1 VGDRAPPSAPGLIRR
16 STSAKPCLGR
26 PVAAANQPPKLRSD
40 RGGPRHRADAKGSVD
55 RRRSPERHGPA
66 DCAFCACACAQNCA
80 AIALVGGQTNGSLI
94 EPATLTRQRFGDRV
108 RAAEQ
113 ATPLASKRQ
122 ASDGSALWWGDA
134 DTPAPPQIVAPGMGA
149 AILTAVSPMRP
160 GHSVAVEYR
169 VNGGPIHEAIGVLE
183 PRIHDAKARKFRAIV
198 PGQSN
203 GLVEFLPVLR
213 FAGQPI
219 STRLSETAECPR
231 YQVGSGTPVET
242 SNLGPGTSPS
252 LAEYRWPW
260 DARFLGAC
268 TIQLRKEVVGAVSD
282 GLRINWRFEEARFVG
297 PVLEG
302 AFLPGAADWMRIR
315 PDGVGIVQVLG
326 CIETRTGARV
336 YTSYGGI
343 VDLGRDGYA
352 RALRGE
358 SDPLP
363 SFVGAPTF
371 ATADKEL
378 EWLNRAQ
385 CLVVG
390 RVDMRAL
397 RVEYDAYAIEVGATK
412 QPITRQRDVGARS
425 S

>member
-1 VGDRAPPSAPGLIRR
+1 
-16 STSAKPCLGR
+16 
-26 PVAAANQPPKLRSD
+26 
-40 RGGPRHRADAKGSVD
+40 
-55 RRRSPERHGPA
+55 
-66 DCAFCACACAQNCA
+66 
-80 AIALVGGQTNGSLI
+80 LI
-94 EPATLTRQRFGDRV
+94 EPATLSRLQFGDRI

-113 ATPLASKRQ
+113 ALPLASKRQ
-122 ASDGSALWWGDA
+122 ASDGSALWWDSTDA
-134 DTPAPPQIVAPGMGA
+134 PGPPKIVAPGVGTVV
-149 AILTAVSPMRP
+149 LVAVSPMRP

-169 VNGGPIHEAIGVLE
+169 VDGGPIREAIGVLE
-183 PRIHDAKARKFRAIV
+183 PRIHDAKARKFRAV
-198 PGQSN
+198 LPGQSG

-219 STRLSETAECPR
+219 STRLSEAAECPR
-231 YQVGSGTPVET
+231 YQVGCGTPVET
-242 SNLGPGTSPS
+242 SNVGPGTAPS
-252 LAEYRWPW
+252 LAEGRWPW

-268 TIQLRKEVVGAVSD
+268 TIQLRKEVVGALSD

-336 YTSYGGI
+336 HTSYGGI

-358 SDPLP
+358 SDPSP

-371 ATADKEL
+371 ATADREL

-390 RVDMRAL
+390 RVDMKAL

-412 QPITRQRDVGARS
+412 QPNRRQRDLGARS

>member
-1 VGDRAPPSAPGLIRR
+1 V
-16 STSAKPCLGR
+16 
-26 PVAAANQPPKLRSD
+26 
-40 RGGPRHRADAKGSVD
+40 
-55 RRRSPERHGPA
+55 
-66 DCAFCACACAQNCA
+66 
-80 AIALVGGQTNGSLI
+80 
-94 EPATLTRQRFGDRV
+94 
-108 RAAEQ
+108 
-113 ATPLASKRQ
+113 
-122 ASDGSALWWGDA
+122 
-134 DTPAPPQIVAPGMGA
+134 
-149 AILTAVSPMRP
+149 
-160 GHSVAVEYR
+160 
-169 VNGGPIHEAIGVLE
+169 
-183 PRIHDAKARKFRAIV
+183 
-198 PGQSN
+198 
-203 GLVEFLPVLR
+203 
-213 FAGQPI
+213 
-219 STRLSETAECPR
+219 AEC
-231 YQVGSGTPVET
+231 
-242 SNLGPGTSPS
+242 
-252 LAEYRWPW
+252 RWPW
-260 DARFLGAC
+260 EARFLGAC
-268 TIQLRKEVVGAVSD
+268 TIQLRKEVVGALSD

-336 YTSYGGI
+336 HTSYGGI

-390 RVDMRAL
+390 RVDMKVL

-412 QPITRQRDVGARS
+412 QPIAPDVGRDQFGARTR
-425 S
+425 

>member
-1 VGDRAPPSAPGLIRR
+1 MADR
-16 STSAKPCLGR
+16 
-26 PVAAANQPPKLRSD
+26 LRVL
-40 RGGPRHRADAKGSVD
+40 RLHLC
-55 RRRSPERHGPA
+55 A
-66 DCAFCACACAQNCA
+66 DCA
-80 AIALVGGQTNGSLI
+80 AITPVGGEANGSLI
-94 EPATLTRQRFGDRV
+94 ESVTLSRLQFGDRIPAV
-108 RAAEQ
+108 AQ
-113 ATPLASKRQ
+113 TLPLASKRQ
-122 ASDGSALWWGDA
+122 ASDGSALWWGSADA
-134 DTPAPPQIVAPGMGA
+134 PGPPQIVAPGMGA
-149 AILTAVSPMRP
+149 VIMAAVSPMRP

-169 VNGGPIHEAIGVLE
+169 VNGGPIREAIGVLE
-183 PRIHDAKARKFRAIV
+183 PRDHDAKARKFRAV
-198 PGQSN
+198 LPGRSS

-219 STRLSETAECPR
+219 STRLSEIAECPR
-231 YQVGSGTPVET
+231 YQVGYGTTVET
-242 SNLGPGTSPS
+242 SNLGPGTASS
-252 LAEYRWPW
+252 VAECRWPW
-260 DARFLGAC
+260 EARFLGAC
-268 TIQLRKEVVGAVSD
+268 TIQLRKEVVGALSD

-336 YTSYGGI
+336 HTSYGGI

-390 RVDMRAL
+390 RVDMKVL

-412 QPITRQRDVGARS
+412 QPIAPDVGRDQFGARTR
-425 S
+425 

>member
-1 VGDRAPPSAPGLIRR
+1 MIQKKPHRKSDFREADLSSIATNRV
-16 STSAKPCLGR
+16 AKH
-26 PVAAANQPPKLRSD
+26 VAQRFRVLRLRSVRRLCSNCLCE
-40 RGGPRHRADAKGSVD
+40 RGVRV
-55 RRRSPERHGPA
+55 
-66 DCAFCACACAQNCA
+66 
-80 AIALVGGQTNGSLI
+80 TLI
-94 EPATLTRQRFGDRV
+94 EPATLSRLQFGDSRL
-108 RAAEQ
+108 AAEP
-113 ATPLASKRQ
+113 AMRLASKRQ
-122 ASDGSALWWGDA
+122 ASDGSALWWGGT
-134 DTPAPPQIVAPGMGA
+134 DTPGPPQMVGPGTAAPVLVA
-149 AILTAVSPMRP
+149 ISPMRP

-169 VNGGPIHEAIGVLE
+169 VNGGPVREAIGVIE
-183 PRIHDAKARKFRAIV
+183 PRVRDAKARIFRAIV
-198 PGQSN
+198 PGQSD

-219 STRLSETAECPR
+219 STRLLELAECPR
-231 YQVGSGTPVET
+231 YQVGNGVTPIKT
-242 SNLGPGTSPS
+242 SSSPPRTAPVS
-252 LAEYRWPW
+252 SESRWPW
-260 DARFLGAC
+260 NARFLGAC
-268 TIQLRKEVVGAVSD
+268 TIQLRKEVVGALAD
-282 GLRINWRFEEARFVG
+282 GLRINWRFEEARFLG

-326 CIETRTGARV
+326 CIETRTGARI

-371 ATADKEL
+371 ATAEKEL

-390 RVDMRAL
+390 RVDMKAL
-397 RVEYDAYAIEVGATK
+397 RVEYDAYAVEVGATK
-412 QPITRQRDVGARS
+412 QLIARPPDS
-425 S
+425 VRGFA

>member
-1 VGDRAPPSAPGLIRR
+1 VSLV
-16 STSAKPCLGR
+16 SKLG
-26 PVAAANQPPKLRSD
+26 
-40 RGGPRHRADAKGSVD
+40 
-55 RRRSPERHGPA
+55 
-66 DCAFCACACAQNCA
+66 
-80 AIALVGGQTNGSLI
+80 
-94 EPATLTRQRFGDRV
+94 
-108 RAAEQ
+108 
-113 ATPLASKRQ
+113 
-122 ASDGSALWWGDA
+122 ASDGSALWWGGA
-134 DTPAPPQIVAPGMGA
+134 DTPGPPQIIAPGRGA
-149 AILTAVSPMRP
+149 IVLAAVSPLRP

-169 VNGGPIHEAIGVLE
+169 VNGGPIREAIGLLE
-183 PRIHDAKARKFRAIV
+183 PRIPDAKARKFRAV
-198 PGQSN
+198 LPGQLS
-203 GLVEFLPVLR
+203 GFVEFLPVLR

-219 STRLSETAECPR
+219 SARLSETAKCPR
-231 YQVGSGTPVET
+231 YQVGYGMPLET
-242 SNLGPGTSPS
+242 SNSVAGTAPN
-252 LAEYRWPW
+252 LAEGRWPW

-268 TIQLRKEVVGAVSD
+268 TIQLRKEVVGAMSD

-326 CIETRTGARV
+326 CVETRTGARV

-343 VDLGRDGYA
+343 VDLGRDGYV

-371 ATADKEL
+371 ETADKEL

-390 RVDMRAL
+390 RVDMKAL
-397 RVEYDAYAIEVGATK
+397 RVEYDAYAIEVGAIK
-412 QPITRQRDVGARS
+412 QPNRRQG
-425 S
+425 

>member
-1 VGDRAPPSAPGLIRR
+1 MADR
-16 STSAKPCLGR
+16 
-26 PVAAANQPPKLRSD
+26 LRVL
-40 RGGPRHRADAKGSVD
+40 RLHLC
-55 RRRSPERHGPA
+55 A
-66 DCAFCACACAQNCA
+66 DCA
-80 AIALVGGQTNGSLI
+80 AITPVGGEANGSLI
-94 EPATLTRQRFGDRV
+94 ESATLSRLQFGDRI
-108 RAAEQ
+108 RAADQ
-113 ATPLASKRQ
+113 ALPLASKRK
-122 ASDGSALWWGDA
+122 ASDGSALWWGSADA
-134 DTPAPPQIVAPGMGA
+134 PGPPQIVAPGIGA
-149 AILTAVSPMRP
+149 VVLAAVSPMRP

-169 VNGGPIHEAIGVLE
+169 VNGGPIREAIGVLE
-183 PRIHDAKARKFRAIV
+183 PRIHDATARQFRAV
-198 PGQSN
+198 LPGQSG

-219 STRLSETAECPR
+219 SIRLSETAECPR
-231 YQVGSGTPVET
+231 YQVGYGTPVET
-242 SNLGPGTSPS
+242 SNVRPGTGPS
-252 LAEYRWPW
+252 LAEGRWPW
-260 DARFLGAC
+260 EARFLGAC
-268 TIQLRKEVVGAVSD
+268 TIQLRKEVVGALSD

-315 PDGVGIVQVLG
+315 PDGVGLVQVLG

-336 YTSYGGI
+336 HTSYGGI
-343 VDLGRDGYA
+343 VDLGRDGYT

-371 ATADKEL
+371 ATTDKEL

-390 RVDMRAL
+390 RVDMKVL

-412 QPITRQRDVGARS
+412 QPIAPGVGRDQFGARTR
-425 S
+425 

>member
-1 VGDRAPPSAPGLIRR
+1 MAHR
-16 STSAKPCLGR
+16 
-26 PVAAANQPPKLRSD
+26 LRVL
-40 RGGPRHRADAKGSVD
+40 RLHLCAD
-55 RRRSPERHGPA
+55 
-66 DCAFCACACAQNCA
+66 CA
-80 AIALVGGQTNGSLI
+80 AIARVGGEASGSLI
-94 EPATLTRQRFGDRV
+94 EPAALSRLQFGDRI
-108 RAAEQ
+108 RAAAETLPF
-113 ATPLASKRQ
+113 AWKRQ
-122 ASDGSALWWGDA
+122 ASDGSALWWGGADA
-134 DTPAPPQIVAPGMGA
+134 PGLPRIVAPGIGPVIM
-149 AILTAVSPMRP
+149 TAVSPMRP

-169 VNGGPIHEAIGVLE
+169 VNGGPIREAIGVLE
-183 PRIHDAKARKFRAIV
+183 PRIHEATARQFRAV
-198 PGQSN
+198 LPGQSG

-231 YQVGSGTPVET
+231 YAVGYGTPVET
-242 SNLGPGTSPS
+242 SNLGPGTAPS
-252 LAEYRWPW
+252 LAECRWPW

-268 TIQLRKEVVGAVSD
+268 TIQLRKEVVGALSD
-282 GLRINWRFEEARFVG
+282 GLRINWRFEEARFMG

-315 PDGVGIVQVLG
+315 LDGVGLVQVLG

-358 SDPLP
+358 SDPSP

-390 RVDMRAL
+390 RVDMKAL

-412 QPITRQRDVGARS
+412 QRDVGARS

>member
-1 VGDRAPPSAPGLIRR
+1 
-16 STSAKPCLGR
+16 
-26 PVAAANQPPKLRSD
+26 
-40 RGGPRHRADAKGSVD
+40 
-55 RRRSPERHGPA
+55 
-66 DCAFCACACAQNCA
+66 
-80 AIALVGGQTNGSLI
+80 LI
-94 EPATLTRQRFGDRV
+94 EPVTLSRLQFGDSV
-108 RAAEQ
+108 RAADQ
-113 ATPLASKRQ
+113 ALSLVSKLG
-122 ASDGSALWWGDA
+122 ASDGSALWWGSA
-134 DTPAPPQIVAPGMGA
+134 DTPGPPQIIAPGQGA
-149 AILTAVSPMRP
+149 IVLAAVSPMRP

-169 VNGGPIHEAIGVLE
+169 VNGGPIREAIGLLE
-183 PRIHDAKARKFRAIV
+183 PRIPDAKARKFRAV
-198 PGQSN
+198 LPGQSS

-219 STRLSETAECPR
+219 SARLSETAKCPR
-231 YQVGSGTPVET
+231 YQVGYGTPLET
-242 SNLGPGTSPS
+242 SNLMGGTAPNV
-252 LAEYRWPW
+252 AEGRWPW
-260 DARFLGAC
+260 DGRFLGAC
-268 TIQLRKEVVGAVSD
+268 TIQLHKEVVGAMSD

-343 VDLGRDGYA
+343 VDLGRDGYV

-371 ATADKEL
+371 ATADKGL

-390 RVDMRAL
+390 RVDMNAQ
-397 RVEYDAYAIEVGATK
+397 RVEYDAYAIEVGAIK
-412 QPITRQRDVGARS
+412 QPITPDIGRDRFGARAR
-425 S
+425 